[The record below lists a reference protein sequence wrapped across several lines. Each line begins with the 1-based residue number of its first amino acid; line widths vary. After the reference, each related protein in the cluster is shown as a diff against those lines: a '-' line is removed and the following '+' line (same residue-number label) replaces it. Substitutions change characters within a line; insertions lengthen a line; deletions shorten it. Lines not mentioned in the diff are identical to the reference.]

1 MSWFT
6 DIAGRAEDL
15 LNKVDQTAATA
26 LQKSKQSKDNI
37 SYSREEIEK
46 IINPESSY
54 SPSRGLTKQDTKS
67 SKTSLTTTGRASAG
81 PKKKPES
88 DDEKLLQFLNCN
100 ESLPPPSK
108 TGKMQLGAPVKKTA
122 SNLETSSQKRETKEF
137 VKDPESLPERTV
149 VTESTLT
156 SGEDTKREEIPI
168 GQLTSVPKVISDSS
182 IEKAAEG
189 NLPNPEFQQVQTKQA
204 AETVKKTSKKP
215 DIRTP
220 PLSGNDK
227 AIRELREREKDMSAA
242 LEAKDSQLA
251 ILKVRLQEADQ
262 ELQVNRNIVKD
273 LRAEND
279 RIIKEQAQSAAFQNK
294 TVEILQEQLQQK
306 ESELNKTKEFSL
318 QNQNELMQ
326 KLGKMEEEHQH
337 LVESYSTLQRK
348 WADLNDKSKDLA
360 SQLKQSNGNFDA
372 LQQEYN
378 DYKQKA
384 QRILQSKEKL
394 ILSLKDGHLDTSFD
408 HPEST
413 SILSAEVE
421 EVKQERTSR
430 GSKEKLILSL
440 KDGHLDISS
449 DHPESTS
456 LLSAEV
462 EEVKQERDLL
472 KEELRRCSELAE
484 GLRAELREVE
494 KASQGEAQAA
504 KEGCE
509 VLRRSLE
516 GERQAR
522 EEVQLH
528 NAQLKEEL
536 QIIRE
541 DLTRTKNGFQSR
553 LQDREIEIEKLR
565 RQLTAKSLSTVSQD
579 ELESRLHAL
588 TENLIQKQTLVEAL
602 STEKNSLVLQRE
614 RLEQQLREAQNYSF
628 QQHAYVGINN
638 NETERK
644 AKSVFLD
651 NPFDSALTRR
661 VKRVYGS
668 IDSFSIRL
676 GVFFRRYPI
685 ARVFVIIYML
695 LLHFWVMIV
704 LLTYEPE
711 VHNPGYGATN
721 QQQ

>member
-394 ILSLKDGHLDTSFD
+394 ILSLKDGHLD
-408 HPEST
+408 
-413 SILSAEVE
+413 
-421 EVKQERTSR
+421 
-430 GSKEKLILSL
+430 
-440 KDGHLDISS
+440 ISS

>member
-137 VKDPESLPERTV
+137 VKADPESLPERTV

-384 QRILQSKEKL
+384 QRILQ
-394 ILSLKDGHLDTSFD
+394 
-408 HPEST
+408 
-413 SILSAEVE
+413 
-421 EVKQERTSR
+421 
-430 GSKEKLILSL
+430 SKEKLILSL